1 MLLWVGGSVSAAA
14 ALTAAYAWNRRS
26 SNRNRH
32 YHELADKRTDFIRGH
47 EPVLAQLSPNAEL
60 ESEFA
65 VKSIARVDSFL
76 DAASIDRL
84 RDEALAA
91 SDKKIRN
98 FVPTH
103 KKGGTISY
111 EQLHRLCP
119 GCLAFYHSPAVQTWV
134 SELVGMKVG
143 PAGDHDQSANSLLFY
158 DEAGDHINWHF
169 DHNFYPGRQFTA
181 LINLVNRAQD
191 GSLTASQLVYK
202 NAAGEEIEVD
212 TSANSFVVF
221 EGAKVLHKATPIA
234 EGDLRVML
242 SMTFNTN
249 AHITMVGEAMRRVKD
264 TAFFGVRALWG

>member
-26 SNRNRH
+26 SVRSRH
-32 YHELADKRTDFIRGH
+32 FHELADKRVDFIRGH
-47 EPVLAQLSPNAEL
+47 EPVVAQPSPRAEL
-60 ESEFA
+60 KSEFA
-65 VKSIARVDSFL
+65 VKSIARIDSFL
-76 DAASIDRL
+76 DPASLERI

-103 KKGGTISY
+103 KKGGTVSY
-111 EQLHRLCP
+111 EQLHLHCP
-119 GCLAFYHSPAVQTWV
+119 GSLAFYHSPAVQQWV

-181 LINLVNRAQD
+181 LINLVNVAKD
-191 GSLTASQLVYK
+191 GGMTASRLVYK

-249 AHITMVGEAMRRVKD
+249 ARITMVGEAMRRVKD
-264 TAFFGVRALWG
+264 TAFYGVRALLG

>member
-14 ALTAAYAWNRRS
+14 ALTAAYALNRRS
-26 SNRNRH
+26 SVRSRH
-32 YHELADKRTDFIRGH
+32 FHELADRRVDFIRGH
-47 EPVLAQLSPNAEL
+47 EPVVAQTSPSTEL
-60 ESEFA
+60 KTEFA
-65 VKSIARVDSFL
+65 ARSIARIDSFL
-76 DAASIDRL
+76 DAASLDRL

-91 SDKKIRN
+91 SAEKIRN

-111 EQLHRLCP
+111 EQLHRHCP
-119 GCLAFYHSPAVQTWV
+119 GCLAFYHSPAVQAWV

-181 LINLVNRAQD
+181 LINLVNRAPD
-191 GSLTASQLVYK
+191 GSLTASRLVYK
-202 NAAGEEIEVD
+202 DAAGAEVEID

-221 EGAKVLHKATPIA
+221 EGAKVLHKATPVA

-249 AHITMVGEAMRRVKD
+249 ARITVVGEAMRRVKD
-264 TAFFGVRALWG
+264 TAFFGVRALLG

>member
-26 SNRNRH
+26 SVRSRH
-32 YHELADKRTDFIRGH
+32 YHQLADKRADFIRGH
-47 EPVLAQLSPNAEL
+47 DPVVAQKSPTAEL
-60 ESEFA
+60 KSEFA
-65 VKSIARVDSFL
+65 ARSIARIDSFL
-76 DAASIDRL
+76 DSASLQRIC
-84 RDEALAA
+84 DEALAA

-103 KKGGTISY
+103 KKGGTVSY
-111 EQLHRLCP
+111 EELHRSCP
-119 GCLAFYHSPAVQTWV
+119 NCLAFYHSPAVQQWV
-134 SELVGMKVG
+134 SELVGMNIG

-181 LINLVNRAQD
+181 LINLVNAAKD
-191 GSLTASQLVYK
+191 GGITASRLVYK
-202 NAAGEEIEVD
+202 NAAGEEVEVD

-221 EGAKVLHKATPIA
+221 EGAKVLHKATPVA

-249 AHITMVGEAMRRVKD
+249 ARITMVGEAMRRVKD
-264 TAFFGVRALWG
+264 TAFFGVRALLG